1 MAFPTHVNSQIT
13 DSVSQ
18 ANLKVIGDSPAMAMG
33 NFYVATSQALANA
46 AQNSTANQQQVT
58 VTSQAANTQGVL
70 SLYSLDIASTGTATR
85 IVQGLY

>member
-70 SLYSLDIASTGTATR
+70 SLYSLDIASTGTATQ